1 LEGVTAVIRNPFSMF
16 WFFIFFFIMTIV
28 GLMYT
33 NIIEAVGDFRQVL
46 LQMASISFVFCAF
59 QLNELANFVNAF
71 RATTDLYLAG
81 SAAAITGV
89 LLMSLTFAHWVFI
102 LGAWDW
108 MNRFD
113 DRIFEDAV
121 PMSTPDPMDQPLP
134 MTKVTSS
141 EPPTIS
147 KPSPPSPFEEVVV
160 MTEENSPSPESKD
173 ENNA

>member
-1 LEGVTAVIRNPFSMF
+1 M
-16 WFFIFFFIMTIV
+16 
-28 GLMYT
+28 
-33 NIIEAVGDFRQVL
+33 
-46 LQMASISFVFCAF
+46 
-59 QLNELANFVNAF
+59 
-71 RATTDLYLAG
+71 
-81 SAAAITGV
+81 
-89 LLMSLTFAHWVFI
+89 LLMSLTFAHWIFI

-121 PMSTPDPMDQPLP
+121 PMSTPDPMDQP

-160 MTEENSPSPESKD
+160 MTEEDSPSPESKD